1 MKSTGEEE
9 EGGGRENFFLVQHYY
24 THTLLVLVVHI
35 DMYHHWEDTRADHTC
50 VCVCGC
56 VCGLLMIK
64 IDYYIAFIKLNN
76 NAYHHHVD
84 IKKGD
89 VGCVEKRRREKKSTH
104 IYGDICGLL
113 SLSPVSLFIFLIMSN
128 QQANGMLLFCLVLGS
143 KS

>member
-89 VGCVEKRRREKKSTH
+89 CGMRGKEEKREKEYTH
-104 IYGDICGLL
+104 IWGYMWS
-113 SLSPVSLFIFLIMSN
+113 SLSISGLSIHLFNNEQST
-128 QQANGMLLFCLVLGS
+128 S
-143 KS
+143 